1 MEETKP
7 GTRHSIKSRITV
19 RPMEETKPGTR
30 HSIKSRITVRPM
42 EETKPGTRHSFTQ
55 ISKTISQSRNPDH
68 SPTDGT
74 RAKTSFFFSPAND
87 LRK

>member
-7 GTRHSIKSRITV
+7 GTRHNF
-19 RPMEETKPGTR
+19 TKA
-30 HSIKSRITVRPM
+30 
-42 EETKPGTRHSFTQ
+42 
-55 ISKTISQSRNPDH
+55 SKTVSQSRNPDH
-68 SPTDGT
+68 SQNITITGTREPDHSPTNGRNEARNPPQHQKPEHSPTEGT